1 MKVTLASIMKFILA
15 SSADLCQPDLINIGQ
30 GPLRAI
36 KLLGKIQEDAC
47 FVGFKQTLLPYKV
60 IAYTDVALSCVC

>member
-1 MKVTLASIMKFILA
+1 MKVTSASIMKFILA
-15 SSADLCQPDLINIGQ
+15 SSADLCQPDLINIGR

-47 FVGFKQTLLPYKV
+47 FLGHYFHIRLLLTQMVLIVVHYK
-60 IAYTDVALSCVC
+60 YH